1 MSIDKTGISN
11 IAWLAR
17 LTIAEED
24 IPGYTRDL
32 SGILGLVE
40 QMQTVDTSTCTPLAH
55 PMEIRARLRE
65 DEITEKN
72 QRDKFQ
78 ARAPSVEQGLYL
90 VPKVIE

>member
-1 MSIDKTGISN
+1 MSLDKTAISN

-24 IPGYTRDL
+24 VPGYARDL

-40 QMQTVDTSTCTPLAH
+40 QMQGVDTSACTPLAH
-55 PMEIRARLRE
+55 PMEIRARLR
-65 DEITEKN
+65 DDKITETN

-78 ARAPSVEQGLYL
+78 SGAPSVEQGLYL